1 MDTLGKLM
9 DISSRLEHLESAAEW
24 ITRETVHTDNSIS
37 QTGTLICVLADD
49 LRERVCSLV
58 KELEETSRRN
68 KERESFH

>member
-1 MDTLGKLM
+1 MDTVNKLL

-24 ITRETVHTDNSIS
+24 ITKETVHSDNTIS

-49 LRERVCSLV
+49 LRERVCALV
-58 KELEETSRRN
+58 KEIETKTARE